1 MHANSLHTYGEDVKQ
16 KNGSTKNGRYIIH
29 DYMNWMDNR
38 KDQKLKKK
46 SKTTKTK
53 SFTNRKKIKPAMKY
67 MTHTIHAG
75 KTGMNS
81 TEPGDKQNIEYRGHY
96 TAENRPNTK
105 EQNKLKSAGEPTKYR
120 GMGRAVPLA

>member
-46 SKTTKTK
+46 KSKTKNFVTKTK
-53 SFTNRKKIKPAMKY
+53 SFTNRKKYSQI
-67 MTHTIHAG
+67 
-75 KTGMNS
+75 
-81 TEPGDKQNIEYRGHY
+81 
-96 TAENRPNTK
+96 
-105 EQNKLKSAGEPTKYR
+105 
-120 GMGRAVPLA
+120 